1 MQLESSISPESTTPE
16 VVAGGPIDLQ
26 KDFEAFHPWFSARYP
41 AIPLKGAFVVLKLVA
56 EGGTVPFIAR
66 YRKDMTGNLDEV
78 AIAKIIEASDV
89 WITLVKRKAFVLKE
103 IEEQGKLTPELRAAI
118 TLCGDPDRLEDYY
131 LPFKRKRKTKAA
143 IAREAGLAP
152 LAEWIWEVG
161 HGAKPDQSLAEL
173 VTTFLNAE
181 QGVPD
186 AQGAID
192 GARHIIIE
200 RLVENPALRQYVRES
215 VFSNGGMVAMP
226 GEKKDEEG
234 KFEQYINYEESISS
248 LLKPNNSH
256 RYLAARR
263 GESEKILM
271 LKVGAI
277 SSDPTLEE
285 RLIERFQQETV
296 VSGVP
301 GEIRDILV
309 KAARFAL
316 KLHVMPSIETEVHR
330 MLKDAADEVA
340 IGVFSENVRKIL
352 LGAPLGSK
360 MVLGVDPGL
369 RTGCKLALVDPSG
382 KFLAHSVLHTERAS
396 DRQQCLELLKK
407 MGSSGSLGAIAVGN
421 GTGGREAEKFFRE
434 LVKEACISTHV
445 VSVNEA
451 GASVYSA
458 SAVARDEFPDLDIT
472 VRGAISIARR
482 LQDPLAELVK
492 IDPKSIGVGQYQHD
506 VSQSGLKKSL
516 ERVVESCVNA
526 IGVNLNTASEHL
538 LAYVAGVGA
547 SLAKSIVGYR
557 NEKGLFQS
565 KEDLKSV
572 PRLGSKAYEQAAG
585 FVRVPESANPLDNT
599 GVHPES
605 YAALVEYA
613 AEQGA
618 RLEDFIGG
626 GAGKLR
632 SAQSLKEKIGELAL
646 EDVIADLEKPGRD
659 PRENFIPFAFMDG
672 VEEVK
677 DLKVGMRCPG
687 LVTNVTNFGA
697 FVDIGVHQDGLV
709 HISQLSDTFIKDP
722 QLVVSPGDKV
732 SVVVTEVDVER
743 KRIALSMR
751 SDALRN
757 LGTAGAAKGSSAGA
771 GGRERD
777 YSRQGGK
784 PVAGEVKSSSNAGG
798 NNPQRSDRR
807 DASHSTP
814 RSGNDRSG
822 NDRSGND
829 RGGNDRGRGEQ
840 RGNSAQRSGG
850 GNRDSSQ
857 KGGGKQDSFSNTP
870 FAALKGLSIKTNR

>member
-1 MQLESSISPESTTPE
+1 MQLESSISPESPRSE
-16 VVAGGPIDLQ
+16 AFSGGVIDLQ
-26 KDFEAFHPWFSARYP
+26 KDFEAFHPWFVARYP
-41 AIPLKGAFVVLKLVA
+41 SIPPKGAFVVLKLVA

-78 AIAKIIEASDV
+78 AIARIIEASEI
-89 WITLVKRKAFVLKE
+89 WTALVKRKAFVLKE

-118 TLCGDPDRLEDYY
+118 ELCGDPDRLEDYY
-131 LPFKRKRKTKAA
+131 LPYKRKRKTKAA
-143 IAREAGLAP
+143 IAREAGLEP
-152 LAEWIWEVG
+152 LASWIWEVG
-161 HGAKPDQSLAEL
+161 HGAKPDQPLAEY
-173 VTTFLNAE
+173 VTTFIDAE
-181 QGVPD
+181 KGIAD
-186 AQGAID
+186 AQSAID
-192 GARHIIIE
+192 GARHVIIE
-200 RLVENPALRQYVRES
+200 RLVENPELRQYVRETI
-215 VFSNGGMVAMP
+215 FSNGGLVAMP

-234 KFEQYINYEESISS
+234 KFEQYVNYEESITS
-248 LLKPNNSH
+248 LLKPSNSH

-277 SSDPTLEE
+277 SSDSTLED
-285 RLIERFQQETV
+285 RLIERFQREAV
-296 VSGVP
+296 VGGVP
-301 GEIRDILV
+301 GEIQDILL

-330 MLKDAADEVA
+330 SLKEAADEVA
-340 IGVFSENVRKIL
+340 IGGFSENVRKIL
-352 LGAPLGSK
+352 LSAPLGSK

-369 RTGCKLALVDPSG
+369 RTGCKLALVDASG
-382 KFLAHSVLHTERAS
+382 KFLAHSVLHIERES
-396 DRQQCLELLKK
+396 DRQQCLDLLKK
-407 MGSSGSLGAIAVGN
+407 MAASGSLGAIAVGN

-434 LVKEACISTHV
+434 LVKEAGMSTHV

-458 SAVARDEFPDLDIT
+458 SAVAREEFPDLDIT

-506 VSQSGLKKSL
+506 VSQTGLKKSL

-557 NEKGLFQS
+557 NEKGLFRS
-565 KEDLKSV
+565 KEDLKNV
-572 PRLGSKAYEQAAG
+572 PRFGSKAYEQAAG

-599 GVHPES
+599 GVHPEA
-605 YAALVEYA
+605 YGALIEYA

-618 RLEDFIGG
+618 KIEDFIGA
-626 GAGKLR
+626 GASRLR
-632 SAQSLKEKIGELAL
+632 SAKSLKEKIGELAL
-646 EDVIADLEKPGRD
+646 EDIIGDLEKPGRD
-659 PRENFIPFAFMDG
+659 PRENFVPFAFMEG

-687 LVTNVTNFGA
+687 IVTNVTNFGA

-732 SVVVTEVDVER
+732 SVIVTEVDVDR

-751 SDALRN
+751 SDALKN
-757 LGTAGAAKGSSAGA
+757 LGTSGAPQGSSAGSGASQRDNSRKSDKPEVAA
-771 GGRERD
+771 G
-777 YSRQGGK
+777 SGK
-784 PVAGEVKSSSNAGG
+784 WQPSSTNARSE
-798 NNPQRSDRR
+798 NSHRSDRK
-807 DASHSTP
+807 DASRAGS
-814 RSGNDRSG
+814 RSGGNDRSG
-822 NDRSGND
+822 S
-829 RGGNDRGRGEQ
+829 EQ
-840 RGNSAQRSGG
+840 RGNSAPQRSSG
-850 GNRDSSQ
+850 GNRDSYQ

>member
-1 MQLESSISPESTTPE
+1 MQLESSISQESPKSE
-16 VVAGGPIDLQ
+16 AFSGGTIDLQ
-26 KDFEAFHPWFSARYP
+26 KDFEAFHPWFVARYP
-41 AIPLKGAFVVLKLVA
+41 SIPPKGAFVVLKLVA

-78 AIAKIIEASDV
+78 AIARIIEASDI
-89 WITLVKRKAFVLKE
+89 WTALVKRKAFVLKE
-103 IEEQGKLTPELRAAI
+103 IQEQGKLTPELRVAI
-118 TLCGDPDRLEDYY
+118 ELCGDPDRLEDYY

-143 IAREAGLAP
+143 IAREAGLEPFAN
-152 LAEWIWEVG
+152 WIWEVG
-161 HGAKPDQSLAEL
+161 HGAKPDQPLAEF
-173 VTTFLNAE
+173 VTTFISAE
-181 QGVPD
+181 KGVVD
-186 AQGAID
+186 AQSAID

-200 RLVENPALRQYVRES
+200 RLVENPELRQYVRES
-215 VFSNGGMVAMP
+215 VFSNGGMVSML

-234 KFEQYINYEESISS
+234 KFEQYVNYEESISS

-277 SSDPTLEE
+277 SSDSTLED
-285 RLIERFQQETV
+285 RLIDRFQQEAV
-296 VSGVP
+296 VGGVP
-301 GEIRDILV
+301 VEIKEILV

-330 MLKDAADEVA
+330 TLKDAADEVA

-369 RTGCKLALVDPSG
+369 RTGCKLALVDASG
-382 KFLAHSVLHTERAS
+382 KFLAHSVLHTERES

-407 MGSSGSLGAIAVGN
+407 MATTGSLGAIAVGN

-434 LVKEACISTHV
+434 LVKEAGLSTHV

-458 SAVARDEFPDLDIT
+458 SAVAREEFPDLDIT

-506 VSQSGLKKSL
+506 VSQTGLKKSL

-547 SLAKSIVGYR
+547 SLAKGIVGYR
-557 NEKGLFQS
+557 NEKGLFHS
-565 KEDLKSV
+565 KEDLKNV
-572 PRLGSKAYEQAAG
+572 PRFGSKAYEQAAG
-585 FVRVPESANPLDNT
+585 FVRVPESPNPLDNT

-618 RLEDFIGG
+618 RIEDFIGA
-626 GAGKLR
+626 GASRLR
-632 SAQSLKEKIGELAL
+632 NAQSLKEKIGELAL
-646 EDVIADLEKPGRD
+646 EDIIGDLEKPGRD
-659 PRENFIPFAFMDG
+659 PRENFVPFAFMDG
-672 VEEVK
+672 VEAVK

-687 LVTNVTNFGA
+687 IVTNVTNFGA

-732 SVVVTEVDVER
+732 SVLVTEVDVER

-751 SDALRN
+751 SDAVKN
-757 LGTAGAAKGSSAGA
+757 LGSSGAQQGASSGTGGSQRDNSRRSDKASAGGSS
-771 GGRERD
+771 
-777 YSRQGGK
+777 GK
-784 PVAGEVKSSSNAGG
+784 GQLSTASARSNT
-798 NNPQRSDRR
+798 PQRSDRKE
-807 DASHSTP
+807 ASPQSQSSGNE
-814 RSGNDRSG
+814 RSGNNQRS
-822 NDRSGND
+822 NN
-829 RGGNDRGRGEQ
+829 
-840 RGNSAQRSGG
+840 AQRSGG
-850 GNRDSSQ
+850 GNRDSYQ